1 MLRNEKYMGDAILQK
16 SYTADFLS
24 KKRVMNDGTIPKY
37 YIEGDHEPIIDVNTW
52 NAVQQEL
59 ARRKKYCEDHFTNNY
74 AVMPDKNPFSGKVVC
89 GKCNN
94 LYSRVSYTTRAG
106 TKMKKWRCGSTN
118 KNSGHRV
125 CTCPYIMESALEK
138 ICVMTW
144 NAIVESIGD
153 YETLWN
159 INIESGNELLA
170 YKTRLMKMR
179 AQEGSIKE
187 CKPDLLQEVVDHIT
201 VFENG
206 DLRILYYDGTEFEVA
221 TH

>member
-1 MLRNEKYMGDAILQK
+1 
-16 SYTADFLS
+16 
-24 KKRVMNDGTIPKY
+24 
-37 YIEGDHEPIIDVNTW
+37 
-52 NAVQQEL
+52 
-59 ARRKKYCEDHFTNNY
+59 
-74 AVMPDKNPFSGKVVC
+74 
-89 GKCNN
+89 
-94 LYSRVSYTTRAG
+94 
-106 TKMKKWRCGSTN
+106 
-118 KNSGHRV
+118 
-125 CTCPYIMESALEK
+125 
-138 ICVMTW
+138 MTW

-179 AQEGSIKE
+179 AQEGGIKE

>member
-1 MLRNEKYMGDAILQK
+1 
-16 SYTADFLS
+16 
-24 KKRVMNDGTIPKY
+24 
-37 YIEGDHEPIIDVNTW
+37 
-52 NAVQQEL
+52 
-59 ARRKKYCEDHFTNNY
+59 
-74 AVMPDKNPFSGKVVC
+74 MPDKNPFSGKVVC

-138 ICVMTW
+138 IC
-144 NAIVESIGD
+144 
-153 YETLWN
+153 N